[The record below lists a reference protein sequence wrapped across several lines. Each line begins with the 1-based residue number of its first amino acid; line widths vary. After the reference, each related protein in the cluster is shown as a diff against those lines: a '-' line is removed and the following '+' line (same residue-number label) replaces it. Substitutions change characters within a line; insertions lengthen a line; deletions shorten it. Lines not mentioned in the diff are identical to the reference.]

1 MHHSTEECWEIKNLV
16 EQYHEQL
23 KQQCGDGAPSR
34 QQEGK

>member
-1 MHHSTEECWEIKNLV
+1 MNHSTEECREIKNLV

-23 KQQCGDGAPSR
+23 KQQCGDDAPSC